1 MSAFPFFFTFV
12 DKVEGNGF
20 VADIRMMGTLLGMKE
35 DDSTWMYGVQPGGI
49 AATGQNEDEAFSIFR
64 RTYTSVLFDM
74 AEDAVDF
81 TTFKQRVEVFF
92 NETCQE
98 TKQEWDEAVEAVRR
112 GDIGAE
118 GLEKKNADDHQ
129 PYVQVRSVKKPTA
142 GRNMLDEPRAIAA

>member
-1 MSAFPFFFTFV
+1 MSTFPFFFTFV

-74 AEDAVDF
+74 AEDADDF

-92 NETCQE
+92 NEICEE

-129 PYVQVRSVKKPTA
+129 PYVQVRSVKKPKA